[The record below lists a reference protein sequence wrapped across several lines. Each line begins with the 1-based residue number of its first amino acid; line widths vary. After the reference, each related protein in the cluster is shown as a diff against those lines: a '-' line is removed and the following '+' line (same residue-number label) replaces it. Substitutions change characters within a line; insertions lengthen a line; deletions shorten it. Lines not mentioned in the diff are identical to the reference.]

1 MLYALNALLY
11 LCMSKNSESITE
23 VINTKLEAIRESFPA
38 SERDRVEGMVK
49 ATMLSVMD
57 LLTVHWKNI
66 DELLLDDEKAR
77 GSFSLGIKLDMG
89 EGDKKSRVTA
99 KISYA
104 KRTSDSVEMPV
115 DNTEAL

>member
-1 MLYALNALLY
+1 
-11 LCMSKNSESITE
+11 MSKNNVSLSE
-23 VINTKLEAIRESFPA
+23 VIETRLAAVRESFPNG
-38 SERDRVEGMVK
+38 EQDRVEGMVK
-49 ATMLSVMD
+49 ATMLSIMD
-57 LLTVHWKNI
+57 LLAVHWKNI

-99 KISYA
+99 KISYS

-115 DNTEAL
+115 DTPTDSI